1 VLDNDSAFEHKLDLI
16 RGARHTL
23 DLAYYIFEDDLSSSV
38 LALELVRAARRG
50 VKVRLLL
57 DYFSNYVRLDFFRA
71 LEQAAQGGEGSL
83 DVRFYGRPTDTIIGD
98 AVYMTLSCA
107 VLDLADDL
115 EACAAAKTREV
126 ARRMGRARQAGAP
139 PHQPVDYDSGGSGIL
154 LSGLYAQKAGF
165 LAHTIVDAQEID
177 LTAFSSDVPSTPER
191 KEKAIKG
198 AIDFVKLYWRARA
211 SNDRLFQQAKARLQL
226 SLAFLTY
233 GNTLNPIFDAL
244 SAWLPVRKLEDLDA
258 DLRDWNHL
266 TDFLHHKLLLADGQ
280 RLVLGGRNIGDPY
293 HMRQN
298 PLVEHYVFAD
308 TDVRLDLKQPL
319 PDLVASYERLWGFQP
334 FVATL
339 DQVRRHAPND
349 VLMATL
355 AADAGC
361 DMKEDST
368 AGAGPEECRESVFAR
383 QLDTLGREQT
393 IRSETQRRAERFVR
407 DYRSATPAERT
418 PDIVLDPGATPYYLE
433 NLPFNRWPPGR
444 APQRIYGSI
453 NGQEG
458 RHGKYL
464 HNVWLAGLENTCRS
478 ASAERPQRVVLN
490 TAYLLPPSNLMRRIA
505 DMVDGTLDCRHV
517 SIDILTNSP
526 QSTDLRVINFF
537 ARYALKPLADHY
549 RHHREPARGA
559 RVRYFEFLGQG
570 DNKQV
575 SDVSLHSKVTVLGP
589 DLLIGSANMDVRSYM
604 MDTNNGVLLRAIS
617 DASRRYLDWF
627 DGMLADTSRIEEKTG
642 WLQRTTLEE
651 MIAEDR
657 KSLAG
662 FFDRQLDKLADGA
675 DVPTA
680 PLVDAVESLLR
691 TAHRLTVETL
701 SRGPGAEEAARRFN
715 VLFKLL

>member
-1 VLDNDSAFEHKLDLI
+1 
-16 RGARHTL
+16 
-23 DLAYYIFEDDLSSSV
+23 
-38 LALELVRAARRG
+38 
-50 VKVRLLL
+50 
-57 DYFSNYVRLDFFRA
+57 
-71 LEQAAQGGEGSL
+71 
-83 DVRFYGRPTDTIIGD
+83 
-98 AVYMTLSCA
+98 
-107 VLDLADDL
+107 
-115 EACAAAKTREV
+115 
-126 ARRMGRARQAGAP
+126 
-139 PHQPVDYDSGGSGIL
+139 
-154 LSGLYAQKAGF
+154 
-165 LAHTIVDAQEID
+165 
-177 LTAFSSDVPSTPER
+177 
-191 KEKAIKG
+191 
-198 AIDFVKLYWRARA
+198 
-211 SNDRLFQQAKARLQL
+211 
-226 SLAFLTY
+226 
-233 GNTLNPIFDAL
+233 
-244 SAWLPVRKLEDLDA
+244 
-258 DLRDWNHL
+258 
-266 TDFLHHKLLLADGQ
+266 
-280 RLVLGGRNIGDPY
+280 
-293 HMRQN
+293 
-298 PLVEHYVFAD
+298 
-308 TDVRLDLKQPL
+308 
-319 PDLVASYERLWGFQP
+319 
-334 FVATL
+334 
-339 DQVRRHAPND
+339 
-349 VLMATL
+349 
-355 AADAGC
+355 
-361 DMKEDST
+361 
-368 AGAGPEECRESVFAR
+368 
-383 QLDTLGREQT
+383 
-393 IRSETQRRAERFVR
+393 
-407 DYRSATPAERT
+407 
-418 PDIVLDPGATPYYLE
+418 
-433 NLPFNRWPPGR
+433 
-444 APQRIYGSI
+444 
-453 NGQEG
+453 
-458 RHGKYL
+458 
-464 HNVWLAGLENTCRS
+464 
-478 ASAERPQRVVLN
+478 
-490 TAYLLPPSNLMRRIA
+490 MRRIA